1 MSLTPELA
9 QILHERSGQR
19 AGRPDRR
26 AVEEGRVLDLLEAT
40 ARYAE
45 EGTRGGPLRAF
56 RLC

>member
-1 MSLTPELA
+1 MKGV
-9 QILHERSGQR
+9 GQR

-45 EGTRGGPLRAF
+45 EGTRGGPPKSLAHHSLLTLIRS
-56 RLC
+56 